1 MITVNEIKKKSE
13 NVYEEYL
20 RSIINNEVFF
30 PKVIRSNKSISSD
43 FNEMRKELSQIIE
56 YSKDRRGYGYTI
68 SYKQVNTRQHGNQSI
83 PDEISFQLES
93 DFLKYLHKEK
103 EAQQFRKDADLIINQ
118 YPKLRDWLVKFP
130 LKVID
135 NNDKWVDLLKVCDYF
150 KSYPKPNLYLR
161 ELPINVHTK
170 FIENNQGV
178 IKELLNIL
186 ISDHINIEE
195 KEFEKRFNL
204 KYAEPQ
210 IRFKVLD
217 KQIADRF
224 FSGVDDIAIP
234 VSQFESLKLPIK
246 RAIVLENKTTFYT
259 ALTLPL
265 MNSAIAIFGSGY
277 SVGNLKNVK
286 WFENIELFYWGDI
299 DVQGF
304 EILSQFKGYFQHA
317 KSVLMDTVT
326 FERFFENDL
335 GTLTTI
341 NTVLNLTDKEQ
352 ELYDVLKANN
362 WRLEQEKISYE
373 YVNNYFLK
381 LL

>member
-43 FNEMRKELSQIIE
+43 FNEMRTELSQIIE